1 MKLKRIER
9 KNLRKY
15 THSGKQ
21 SLIIK
26 KESPLP
32 EMVKQIH
39 ISVDNH
45 LDGLYNCLG
54 LYFIPEV

>member
-1 MKLKRIER
+1 MEMRTGQQKMINMKIFLLSE
-9 KNLRKY
+9 
-15 THSGKQ
+15 T
-21 SLIIK
+21 
-26 KESPLP
+26 
-32 EMVKQIH
+32 VKQVP